1 MTHTVPNANR
11 SAERFRSAAA
21 YYTTGRPGY
30 PSLLIE
36 RVAELIGLERGHRVL
51 DLGTGPGFLAIGFAA
66 HSDHVTAID
75 PSPDML
81 EATRANA
88 AANGVDI
95 TVALGSSYDLAAELA
110 PLRLVTI
117 GRAFHWMDRANTL
130 RRLDELIEPGGAV
143 ALFSDKSPAVP
154 ANAWDE
160 AYSKVR
166 EKHSA
171 ADRLGPETRA
181 TPLSND
187 AVLLDSAF
195 DAIERHSV
203 FERRATPLARFVDRV
218 LSFGA
223 TWTGAE
229 DGPAEEARVRAEVT
243 ADIQAA
249 LSPFATDGIIH
260 EVVEGQAVIAR
271 RSR

>member
-1 MTHTVPNANR
+1 MTHNVANADR
-11 SAERFRSAAA
+11 SAARFRSAAA
-21 YYTTGRPGY
+21 YYTTGRPSY
-30 PSLLIE
+30 PRLLIE
-36 RVAELIGLERGHRVL
+36 RVAELVGVERGHRVL

-81 EATRANA
+81 DAARANA
-88 AANGVDI
+88 AASGAAI
-95 TVALGSSYDLAAELA
+95 TVAQGSSYDLAADLG

-117 GRAFHWMDRANTL
+117 GRAFHWMDRADTL
-130 RRLDELIEPGGAV
+130 RRLDALIEPGGAV
-143 ALFSDKSPAVP
+143 ALFSDKSPNVP
-154 ANAWDE
+154 ANAWDA
-160 AYSKVR
+160 AYGRVR

-181 TPLSND
+181 TPLGNE
-187 AVLLDSAF
+187 AVLLESAF

-203 FERRATPLARFVDRV
+203 FERRATPIARFVDRV

-223 TWTGAE
+223 TWTGAR
-229 DGPAEEARVRAEVT
+229 DGAVEEARIRAEVT
-243 ADIQAA
+243 ADITAA
-249 LSPFATDGIIH
+249 LTPYAVDGIVH